1 MKMRHA
7 FDGIVFVVAF
17 GFGLTLTQPAL
28 APGTVNRDAER
39 PALMDLPDSVNLED
53 VREDQPAGRFRVDDD
68 HTR

>member
-1 MKMRHA
+1 M
-7 FDGIVFVVAF
+7 FVVAF

-39 PALMDLPDSVNLED
+39 PALVELPDSISLD
-53 VREDQPAGRFRVDDD
+53 AVREDQPAGRFRVDDD